1 MATMTLSEK
10 RRYWSRMFAEL
21 VVWCHAS
28 GLDVAIDTTRRTE
41 EEQAR
46 LVESGA
52 SQTMASKHVD
62 GLAGD
67 LLIYEGTEYI
77 TDPDAYARI
86 GLYWT
91 TMDVNNIWGGDWE
104 GFPDYGHFEYDG

>member
-1 MATMTLSEK
+1 MTLSEK
-10 RRYWSRMFAEL
+10 RRYWSRLFAEL
-21 VVWCHAS
+21 VVWCHDS
-28 GLDVAIDTTRRTE
+28 GIDVAIDTTRRTE

-46 LVESGA
+46 LVASGA

-67 LLIYEGTEYI
+67 LLIYEGDVYI
-77 TDPDAYARI
+77 TDPEAYAAI

-91 TMDVNNIWGGDWE
+91 TMDVANVWGGDWE
-104 GFPDYGHFEYDG
+104 GFPDYGHFEYAG